1 MPRHVL
7 VPLDGSPQSR
17 HALRFVVD
25 EWSDARVTLLH
36 VINPVQ
42 AGYSAGVLPSGS
54 EEWYQEAK
62 ADAGEILAEGR
73 ELLTAD
79 GVEADTTGDIETQIE
94 IGRPA
99 ATIVETSR
107 DLGVDHVVVGSH
119 GRRGV
124 SRLVLGSVAEHVARR
139 SPVPVTIVR

>member
-7 VPLDGSPQSR
+7 VPVDGSPQSLQ
-17 HALRFVVD
+17 AIGFVSAEWDEVD
-25 EWSDARVTLLH
+25 VTLLH

-42 AGYSAGVLPSGS
+42 AGYRAGVLPSGS
-54 EEWYQEAK
+54 EEWFREAK
-62 ADAGEILAEGR
+62 DEAEEIFDEARGR
-73 ELLTAD
+73 LETDGNVETATE
-79 GVEADTTGDIETQIE
+79 V
-94 IGRPA
+94 GRPA
-99 ATIVETSR
+99 ATIVEEARER
-107 DLGVDHVVVGSH
+107 DVDHVVVGSH

>member
-7 VPLDGSPQSR
+7 VPVDGSPQSL
-17 HALRFVVD
+17 HALGFVSE
-25 EWSDARVTLLH
+25 EWDDARVTLLH

-42 AGYSAGVLPSGS
+42 AGYRAGVLPSGS

-62 ADAGEILAEGR
+62 SEAEEILAEAR
-73 ELLTAD
+73 EHLDVDRVGTKTD
-79 GVEADTTGDIETQIE
+79 V
-94 IGRPA
+94 GRPA
-99 ATIVETSR
+99 ATIVEAAA

-124 SRLVLGSVAEHVARR
+124 SRLLLGSVAEHVARR
-139 SPVPVTIVR
+139 SPAPVTIVR

>member
-7 VPLDGSPQSR
+7 VPVDGSPQSL
-17 HALRFVVD
+17 HAVGFVSA
-25 EWSDARVTLLH
+25 EWDDVAVTLLH

-42 AGYSAGVLPSGS
+42 AGYRAGVLPSGS
-54 EEWYQEAK
+54 EGWFREAK
-62 ADAGEILAEGR
+62 AEAEEILGEASAQLETDGDVR
-73 ELLTAD
+73 TA
-79 GVEADTTGDIETQIE
+79 IEV
-94 IGRPA
+94 GRPA
-99 ATIVETSR
+99 ATIVEEARER
-107 DLGVDHVVVGSH
+107 DVDHVVVGSH

>member
-7 VPLDGSPQSR
+7 VPVDGSPQSL
-17 HALRFVVD
+17 HALQFVSS
-25 EWSDARVTLLH
+25 EWDDARVTLLH

-42 AGYSAGVLPSGS
+42 AGYRAGVLPSGS

-62 ADAGEILAEGR
+62 TEAEELLAESR
-73 ELLTAD
+73 ERLGGLA
-79 GVEADTTGDIETQIE
+79 VETTIEV
-94 IGRPA
+94 GRPA
-99 ATIVETSR
+99 VAIVEAAQEP
-107 DLGVDHVVVGSH
+107 DIDHVVVGSH

>member
-54 EEWYQEAK
+54 E
-62 ADAGEILAEGR
+62 
-73 ELLTAD
+73 
-79 GVEADTTGDIETQIE
+79 
-94 IGRPA
+94 
-99 ATIVETSR
+99 
-107 DLGVDHVVVGSH
+107 
-119 GRRGV
+119 
-124 SRLVLGSVAEHVARR
+124 
-139 SPVPVTIVR
+139 

>member
-7 VPLDGSPQSR
+7 VPVDGSPQSLQ
-17 HALRFVVD
+17 AIGFVSAEWDDVD
-25 EWSDARVTLLH
+25 VTLLH

-42 AGYSAGVLPSGS
+42 AGYRAGVLPSGS
-54 EEWYQEAK
+54 EEWFREAK
-62 ADAGEILAEGR
+62 SEAEEMLDEARAQLEVDGDV
-73 ELLTAD
+73 ETA
-79 GVEADTTGDIETQIE
+79 IEV
-94 IGRPA
+94 GRPA
-99 ATIVETSR
+99 ATIVEEARER
-107 DLGVDHVVVGSH
+107 DVDHVVVGSH

>member
-1 MPRHVL
+1 MPKHVL
-7 VPLDGSPQSR
+7 VPVDGSPQSL
-17 HALRFVVD
+17 HAVGFVST
-25 EWSDARVTLLH
+25 EWDDVAVTLLH

-42 AGYSAGVLPSGS
+42 AGYRAGVLPSGS

-62 ADAGEILAEGR
+62 AESEEILEEARARLETDGDV
-73 ELLTAD
+73 ETA
-79 GVEADTTGDIETQIE
+79 IEV
-94 IGRPA
+94 GRPA
-99 ATIVETSR
+99 ATIVEAARER
-107 DLGVDHVVVGSH
+107 DVDHVVVGSH